1 MTSFVRSNLAD
12 SPPSSQS
19 TPPSRPEQEGTPISL
34 DQLFNQ
40 LDDLILNSPKVW
52 LTSRIIID
60 EDRLIDLIDHIRQ
73 ELPTEFRQAQEVLA
87 QRDQLLQDA
96 QREADNVRSAA
107 DRERMRA
114 VSDTEIYRQAQVEAD
129 RLIREA
135 HIQVHEQQASADQ
148 YADEVLAELENK
160 IGRALQTIKNG
171 RQQLAGT
178 RG

>member
-1 MTSFVRSNLAD
+1 MCEQTPGSLPVF
-12 SPPSSQS
+12 PP
-19 TPPSRPEQEGTPISL
+19 PAERPDQEGTPISL
-34 DQLFNQ
+34 EQLFTQ
-40 LDDLILNSPKVW
+40 LEDLILNSPKVP
-52 LTSRIIID
+52 LTNRIIID

-73 ELPTEFRQAQEVLA
+73 ELPAEFRQAQEIVG
-87 QRDQLLQDA
+87 QRDQVLAEA
-96 QREADNVRSAA
+96 QREAESIRTTAERD
-107 DRERMRA
+107 RMRA
-114 VSDTEIYRQAQVEAD
+114 VSDQEIYKQAQIQAD
-129 RLIREA
+129 QLIREA

>member
-1 MTSFVRSNLAD
+1 MSGPTPAA
-12 SPPSSQS
+12 PPPFQQP
-19 TPPSRPEQEGTPISL
+19 TPPSWPEQEGTPISL

-73 ELPTEFRQAQEVLA
+73 ELPSEFRQAQEVIT
-87 QRDQLLQDA
+87 QRDQLLQEA
-96 QREADNVRSAA
+96 QREADSVRNAA
-107 DRERMRA
+107 DRDRMRA
-114 VSDTEIYRQAQVEAD
+114 VSDTEVYRQAQVEAD

-171 RQQLAGT
+171 RQQLSGT